1 MIFVSIV
8 GSLCRSSSCRP
19 YNFFWASDMYVACAF
34 LKKKLTQIGLNW
46 QCSLSNFSPL
56 FMGDRF
62 CSACLFSE
70 LFLCCRSKNFLVR
83 FCVVGL
89 LFDLI
94 KSLDCLSNYEATK
107 EFLQDP
113 ICCFPPNKGGKFAI
127 YVSEILVTKRNRRT

>member
-1 MIFVSIV
+1 MIFVSII
-8 GSLCRSSSCRP
+8 GSLCRSLVVVPTIFSGLQICM
-19 YNFFWASDMYVACAF
+19 WHGLF
-34 LKKKLTQIGLNW
+34 LRKKLTQIGLNW

-83 FCVVGL
+83 CCVVGL

-113 ICCFPPNKGGKFAI
+113 ICCFPPKGESSP
-127 YVSEILVTKRNRRT
+127 YMCRRF

>member
-1 MIFVSIV
+1 MYLLLALCVDHLVAVPIIFS
-8 GSLCRSSSCRP
+8 GLQTCM
-19 YNFFWASDMYVACAF
+19 WHALF
-34 LKKKLTQIGLNW
+34 LEKKLTQIGQSW
-46 QCSLSNFSPL
+46 QCSLSNFYPL
-56 FMGDRF
+56 LMCDRF

-83 FCVVGL
+83 CCVVGL

-113 ICCFPPNKGGKFAI
+113 ICCFPPNKGGSSQ
-127 YVSEILVTKRNRRT
+127 YMCRRF